1 MAAPAA
7 AATLQ
12 QALTNMGNEAHVAAG
27 AVGAFSAAGS
37 PLAAQVAAA
46 VTAAMAPFTASS
58 SAMQTQMNNMQGQ
71 MINMQG
77 QMNNMQGQVNAM
89 QGQMNAMQGQMN
101 AMQGQ
106 VNNLVGHVIASRSMA
121 ARAWNATCGDGV
133 TRPYMPVPNDGG
145 VTAPPGRQALRSI
158 VELLALNGP
167 QLTAWCN
174 LYGVAP
180 AAAVQARRA
189 QLATALGVTLHAHA

>member
-1 MAAPAA
+1 
-7 AATLQ
+7 
-12 QALTNMGNEAHVAAG
+12 MGNEAHVAAG

-58 SAMQTQMNNMQGQ
+58 SAMQAQMN
-71 MINMQG
+71 NMQG
-77 QMNNMQGQVNAM
+77 QMNNMQGQ
-89 QGQMNAMQGQMN
+89 MNNM
-101 AMQGQ
+101 
-106 VNNLVGHVIASRSMA
+106 VGHVIASRSLA

-133 TRPYMPVPNDGG
+133 TRPYVPVPNDGG
-145 VTAPPGRQALRSI
+145 VTAPPGRQAIRSI

-174 LYGVAP
+174 LYGIVP
-180 AAAVQARRA
+180 AAGSQARRT
-189 QLATALGVTLHAHA
+189 QLAASLGVPPPM

>member
-1 MAAPAA
+1 
-7 AATLQ
+7 
-12 QALTNMGNEAHVAAG
+12 MGNEAHVAAG

-46 VTAAMAPFTASS
+46 VTAAMAPFTASNA
-58 SAMQTQMNNMQGQ
+58 AMQAQMNN
-71 MINMQG
+71 
-77 QMNNMQGQVNAM
+77 M

-106 VNNLVGHVIASRSMA
+106 MNNLVGHVIASRSMA